1 MAEDAPTGQNDRAM
15 RIYVCRQLQN
25 PEFAGDAR
33 RSGLEALTRLAEVR
47 ELPADLTPADAA
59 GVVAVIADSTP
70 FPDDFYAAA
79 GELRVVARW
88 GVGFDQVNVAGATRH
103 GVLITVTPV
112 HVDTVAEYTIAQWL
126 ATMKRTYTFNRMA
139 HRGDSRIIRCF
150 DVQGSCL
157 GLYGFGRIGREVA
170 KRALPLL
177 GDRGRLLVYDI
188 REDIDRIAARYG
200 ATAVAEP
207 EELFRRCDT
216 VSLHVSGADPIVG
229 YEQLS
234 LMQPHASLINPSRGA
249 LVDDAAAHRAVEE
262 GKLYYY
268 VVDDPVD
275 GPRAI
280 HRDHPRVIASN
291 HSGGITV
298 ESSARLDAK
307 TFEQVT
313 DAVQGRQ
320 PDHVLNPHALGH
332 PRVRAWL
339 RERR

>member
-1 MAEDAPTGQNDRAM
+1 M
-15 RIYVCRQLQN
+15 RIYVSRQLQN

-33 RSGLEALTRLAEVR
+33 RSGLEALTRLAPVED
-47 ELPADLTPADAA
+47 LPADLSPANAA

-79 GELRVVARW
+79 GDLRVVARW
-88 GVGFDQVNVAGATRH
+88 GVGFDQVNLAGATRY
-103 GVLITVTPV
+103 GVLVTVTPV

-139 HRGDSRIIRCF
+139 HRGDSRVIRCF
-150 DVQGSCL
+150 DAQGSCL
-157 GLYGFGRIGREVA
+157 GLYGFGRIGQEVA
-170 KRALPLL
+170 RRAVPLL

-188 REDIDRIAARYG
+188 RPDAGALAARFG
-200 ATAVAEP
+200 AEAVAEP

-216 VSLHVSGADPIVG
+216 ICLHVSGADPIVG
-229 YEQLS
+229 YQQLS

-249 LVDDAAAHRAVEE
+249 LVDDAAAHRAIEE

-275 GPRAI
+275 GPRAV
-280 HRDHPRVIASN
+280 HRGHPRVIATN
-291 HSGGITV
+291 HSGGVTV

-313 DAVQGRQ
+313 DAVHGRQ
-320 PDHVLNPHALGH
+320 PDHVLNPAALDH